1 MVILKGENEMGNG
14 NRNRHNNRPM
24 TKPVEEMTA
33 KETVEEVEAPL
44 AEDPADVLTENFDTE
59 VAPEEEVGSVSVLKA
74 KVSNCK
80 KVRLRKAPSTEE
92 DNVLSELKAGT
103 EVVILDSSN
112 PGWTRVD
119 YNGTLGWIMADY
131 LNVL

>member
-1 MVILKGENEMGNG
+1 MG
-14 NRNRHNNRPM
+14 NRNRYNNRPI
-24 TKPVEEMTA
+24 TKPVEEKA
-33 KETVEEVEAPL
+33 IKESVEEVETPL
-44 AEDPADVLTENFDTE
+44 VEDPTEGLTENFDTE

-80 KVRLRKAPSTEE
+80 KVRLRKAPTTE
-92 DNVLSELKAGT
+92 DNNVLSELKTGT

>member
-1 MVILKGENEMGNG
+1 MGNG

-24 TKPVEEMTA
+24 AKPVEETTA
-33 KETVEEVEAPL
+33 KELVEEVET
-44 AEDPADVLTENFDTE
+44 PAVSEETVDTVTENFDTE
-59 VAPEEEVGSVSVLKA
+59 VAPEEEIGSVSVLKA